1 MPMTPLAPPRSNPRS
16 RSKSRTRSSAA
27 SAAAPSVN
35 NPPPP
40 PPPPPPLPF
49 DPIIARVYGP
59 TVNIYKDIFQV
70 SSDASQEVLN
80 EAYNRVW
87 KEEQLKLDRVADDV
101 ALRKSIRLQIDA
113 TFAAYQ
119 ILMNTEKRKKYD
131 KAIGLVVEQPTFVT
145 MTNQK
150 REEYVKDLFED
161 DDDDDGKPS
170 VAGKIEYV
178 QPSLSITDFSTPMM
192 QRKLPVVSPD
202 FKVPP
207 AEVHEFVQRFS
218 LDEAFIIDGQADS
231 PKAASIFDKSRIADS
246 SPTEVSEFDVFR
258 VANNVVDDDAS
269 YTSLHKPGRK
279 KKSQRSRKSRKDIDA
294 RDRDFESDEDS
305 FVQEESNIDACV
317 DILQDSFAHEESN
330 IGACVDVFG
339 AMYLDGFPCV
349 QSAHD
354 DDEEESVLYG

>member
-1 MPMTPLAPPRSNPRS
+1 MPMTPLAPPRSNPRG
-16 RSKSRTRSSAA
+16 RSKSRPRSSTA

-70 SSDASQEVLN
+70 SSDANQEVLN

-87 KEEQLKLDRVADDV
+87 KEEQLKLDRVADD
-101 ALRKSIRLQIDA
+101 AAMRKSTRLQIDA

-161 DDDDDGKPS
+161 DEDDDVKPS
-170 VAGKIEYV
+170 VARKIEYV
-178 QPSLSITDFSTPMM
+178 QPSLSLTDFSTPMM

-207 AEVHEFVQRFS
+207 AE
-218 LDEAFIIDGQADS
+218 ADS
-231 PKAASIFDKSRIADS
+231 PTAVSIFDKSRIADS

-258 VANNVVDDDAS
+258 IANNDDDDDEAS
-269 YTSLHKPGRK
+269 YTSLHKSGGK
-279 KKSQRSRKSRKDIDA
+279 KKSQRSRKSRKGKSSRREREKQGEIA
-294 RDRDFESDEDS
+294 SRDRDTESDEDS
-305 FVQEESNIDACV
+305 FVHEESNVDACV
-317 DILQDSFAHEESN
+317 DILQESFAHEESN
-330 IGACVDVFG
+330 IGACVDIFG
-339 AMYLDGFPCV
+339 LYLNALPCV
-349 QSAHD
+349 QSADD

>member
-1 MPMTPLAPPRSNPRS
+1 MKKQVHHL
-16 RSKSRTRSSAA
+16 
-27 SAAAPSVN
+27 
-35 NPPPP
+35 P

-70 SSDASQEVLN
+70 SSDANQEKVN

-101 ALRKSIRLQIDA
+101 ALRKSTRLQIDA

-161 DDDDDGKPS
+161 DEDDDVKPS
-170 VAGKIEYV
+170 PARKIEYV
-178 QPSLSITDFSTPMM
+178 QPSLSLTDFSTPMM
-192 QRKLPVVSPD
+192 QRKLPVVSPE

-231 PKAASIFDKSRIADS
+231 PTAVSIFDKSRIADS

-258 VANNVVDDDAS
+258 IANNDDDDDAS
-269 YTSLHKPGRK
+269 YTSLHKSGGK
-279 KKSQRSRKSRKDIDA
+279 KKSQRSRKSRKGKSSRREREKQGEIA
-294 RDRDFESDEDS
+294 SRDRDTESDEDS
-305 FVQEESNIDACV
+305 FVHEESNVDACV
-317 DILQDSFAHEESN
+317 DILQESFAHEESN
-330 IGACVDVFG
+330 IGACVDIFG
-339 AMYLDGFPCV
+339 LYLNALPCV
-349 QSAHD
+349 QSADD

>member
-1 MPMTPLAPPRSNPRS
+1 M
-16 RSKSRTRSSAA
+16 
-27 SAAAPSVN
+27 
-35 NPPPP
+35 
-40 PPPPPPLPF
+40 
-49 DPIIARVYGP
+49 
-59 TVNIYKDIFQV
+59 
-70 SSDASQEVLN
+70 
-80 EAYNRVW
+80 
-87 KEEQLKLDRVADDV
+87 DRVANDV

-145 MTNQK
+145 MTNKK

-161 DDDDDGKPS
+161 DDDDDVKPS

-207 AEVHEFVQRFS
+207 PEVHEFVQRFS
-218 LDEAFIIDGQADS
+218 LDEAFIIDGQVDS
-231 PKAASIFDKSRIADS
+231 PRAVSIFDKSRIADS

-258 VANNVVDDDAS
+258 IANNDDDDDAS
-269 YTSLHKPGRK
+269 YTSLHKSGRK
-279 KKSQRSRKSRKDIDA
+279 KKSQRSRKSRKEKSSRRQREKQGEIDA
-294 RDRDFESDEDS
+294 RDGDTESDEDS

-317 DILQDSFAHEESN
+317 DM
-330 IGACVDVFG
+330 FG